1 MDQQADPSP
10 DKGTP
15 ERRPARR
22 RQPDRPRPEPVHD
35 VPQARPVSLAHPV
48 VAGYN
53 GSASARNALAY
64 AAGMARRLGRPLLM
78 VYVTSPGVYCEPLTG
93 QVVGLLRDADS
104 LERWLLTELDQAAD
118 ASELEVHV
126 RTRRG
131 SPARELAAIAAEFS
145 ADALVIGAPRHFW
158 HHLIGSVP
166 SWLAR
171 NARCP
176 VIVVPLPPGNAT
188 STVKPPST
196 PEDPLATK
204 IPRNRGHVGTQ
215 RCIPSGQPPFSQ
227 RCTEFRWD
235 EPRKT
240 DDYPTDSR
248 YTFRRGNRIRPWA
261 SPKSITIG
269 RTPSRTLGATRLGA
283 SPSGTTVQVLSVRFR
298 STTRPGRPG
307 CGSTTAQAFW

>member
-1 MDQQADPSP
+1 MDQLSP
-10 DKGTP
+10 DEGTP
-15 ERRPARR
+15 EQRRPER
-22 RQPDRPRPEPVHD
+22 RQQDRLRPEPVQHTAQS
-35 VPQARPVSLAHPV
+35 PPISLAHPV

-53 GSASARNALAY
+53 GSAAARNALAY

-176 VIVVPLPPGNAT
+176 VIVVP
-188 STVKPPST
+188 
-196 PEDPLATK
+196 
-204 IPRNRGHVGTQ
+204 
-215 RCIPSGQPPFSQ
+215 
-227 RCTEFRWD
+227 
-235 EPRKT
+235 
-240 DDYPTDSR
+240 
-248 YTFRRGNRIRPWA
+248 
-261 SPKSITIG
+261 
-269 RTPSRTLGATRLGA
+269 
-283 SPSGTTVQVLSVRFR
+283 
-298 STTRPGRPG
+298 
-307 CGSTTAQAFW
+307 